1 MNNPISGLII
11 LVACFLP
18 DYRVGLATTLAGSIA
33 TLAEMVLQMQP
44 WTSMRAGLTPLNA
57 ILVGSVIS
65 SLYPTIYEETHM
77 DAKVHIV
84 YLKPKYVALMAT
96 KPLSLRSRE
105 CPLVYTRKRGK
116 Y

>member
-1 MNNPISGLII
+1 MNNPVSGLII

-77 DAKVHIV
+77 DAKVHII
-84 YLKPKYVALMAT
+84 YLKPKYVALMT
-96 KPLSLRSRE
+96 SKP
-105 CPLVYTRKRGK
+105 YQ
-116 Y
+116 